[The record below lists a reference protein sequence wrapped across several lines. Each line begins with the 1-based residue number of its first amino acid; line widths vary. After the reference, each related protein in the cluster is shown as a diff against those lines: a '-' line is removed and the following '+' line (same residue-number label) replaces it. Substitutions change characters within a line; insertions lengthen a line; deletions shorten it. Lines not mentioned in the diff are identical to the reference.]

1 MLSWISV
8 AMTLTGSLV
17 WWFGGNQQVGMAI
30 FFAGG
35 ILWFVAQK
43 IQSIE
48 VRVKKAEEAQAK
60 NKGDQPKSGA
70 NPS

>member
-1 MLSWISV
+1 LLAWISV
-8 AMTLTGSLV
+8 AMTLTGSLI

-30 FFAGG
+30 FFTGG

-48 VRVKKAEEAQAK
+48 DGSRDKH
-60 NKGDQPKSGA
+60 
-70 NPS
+70 

>member
-1 MLSWISV
+1 MMLSWISV
-8 AMTLTGSLV
+8 AMTVTGSLV

-48 VRVKKAEEAQAK
+48 DRVKKTEEAQAK
-60 NKGDQPKSGA
+60 NKDDRPKS
-70 NPS
+70 